1 MTLVPVMWTVW
12 GVLAA
17 ITAALYLY
25 RTRLERD
32 EEDQI
37 FLGDALDHERV
48 EQEIIVAK
56 VNKIE
61 PALRVSLWLV
71 GAATLVVIVYYIMDI
86 INHLK

>member
-37 FLGDALDHERV
+37 FLGDALNHERV